1 MEFILFI
8 YLVNLKVEM
17 KIKMVLRGLLLYIP
31 YINLMTENHLFWLY
45 LERQSGASNGK
56 EWRFIGGE
64 CIQARKNKKTNQ
76 IRKKAFIKMSIEV
89 LKISD

>member
-64 CIQARKNKKTNQ
+64 CIQARKNKKQ
-76 IRKKAFIKMSIEV
+76 IKSERKPL
-89 LKISD
+89 LKCL